1 MKRLKSILT
10 VLLIFGSG
18 LVVGGI
24 VGGAATLHDFVN
36 RTFRDGPV
44 NIRKVL
50 VQRAKHDLHLDDDQ
64 AHQFWQIL
72 TETGFELHKVAEP
85 VRPEIESTLSR
96 AEMRLRAVLKADQQ
110 PAFDSFM
117 KAARA
122 RWSTALTTDTAFVEK
137 TE

>member
-18 LVVGGI
+18 LVVGAI

-50 VQRAKHDLHLDDDQ
+50 VQRAKHDLHLDEDQ

-72 TETGFELHKVAEP
+72 TETGLELHKVSEP
-85 VRPEIESTLSR
+85 VRPEIDSCLAR
-96 AEMRLRAVLKADQQ
+96 AEMRLRAVLKSSQQ

-122 RWSTALTTDTAFVEK
+122 RWSTALSTENGLVEK
-137 TE
+137 AP

>member
-18 LVVGGI
+18 LVVGAI

-50 VQRAKHDLHLDDDQ
+50 VQRAKHDLHLDEDQ

-72 TETGFELHKVAEP
+72 TETGLELHKVSEP
-85 VRPEIESTLSR
+85 VRPEIESTLAQ
-96 AEMRLRAVLKADQQ
+96 AEMRLRAVLKASQQ

-122 RWSTALTTDTAFVEK
+122 RWSTALSTESAVVEK
-137 TE
+137 AP

>member
-1 MKRLKSILT
+1 MKRIKSILT

-50 VQRAKHDLHLDDDQ
+50 VQRAKHDLHLDEDQ

-72 TETGFELHKVAEP
+72 TETGIELHKVSEP
-85 VRPEIESTLSR
+85 VRPEIESTLAR
-96 AEMRLRAVLKADQQ
+96 AEMRLRAVLNPNQQ
-110 PAFDSFM
+110 PGFDSFM

-122 RWSTALTTDTAFVEK
+122 RWSTATSSEKVFVERVP
-137 TE
+137 